1 MGKDRRRL
9 GGALGASAAV
19 HGALAVLLLLF
30 GIPSA
35 PEATPSHPGEFKY
48 IYIASPGP
56 SGGGGGRT
64 SPRANTSPAPDRA
77 VQATP
82 ATAPTPQSPLPTT
95 PAIDTSVSTD
105 PSKMLQMFGGTLG
118 TFARP
123 GGTGREGGDGPG
135 RGPGTGPG
143 EDGNRGGGP
152 RNVGNGVTSPTPLV
166 QVKPQY
172 TSDAMRARIQGS
184 VTLEVVVKSDGTV
197 GAVRLVKS
205 LDRVFGLDDAAVRAA
220 RQWTFK
226 PGMFEGKP
234 VDVLVHIVL
243 DFRIQ

>member
-19 HGALAVLLLLF
+19 HGALAVLLLVF

-35 PEATPSHPGEFKY
+35 PEATPSHPDEFKY
-48 IYIASPGP
+48 IYIASPG
-56 SGGGGGRT
+56 STGGGGGRT
-64 SPRANTSPAPDRA
+64 SPRTHTSPAPDRA
-77 VQATP
+77 VQATTAVATNP
-82 ATAPTPQSPLPTT
+82 APVPVT
-95 PAIDTSVSTD
+95 PAVDMSVSTD
-105 PSKMLQMFGGTLG
+105 PTRMLQMFGGSVG
-118 TFARP
+118 TFSRP
-123 GGTGREGGDGPG
+123 GGPGRGTGDGPG

-152 RNVGNGVTSPTPLV
+152 RQVGDGVTSPQPLV

-184 VTLEVVVKSDGTV
+184 VTLEVVVKADGTV

-205 LDRVFGLDDAAVRAA
+205 LDRLFGLDDAAVRAA

-226 PGMFEGKP
+226 PGTFEGKP

>member
-1 MGKDRRRL
+1 
-9 GGALGASAAV
+9 
-19 HGALAVLLLLF
+19 
-30 GIPSA
+30 
-35 PEATPSHPGEFKY
+35 
-48 IYIASPGP
+48 
-56 SGGGGGRT
+56 
-64 SPRANTSPAPDRA
+64 
-77 VQATP
+77 
-82 ATAPTPQSPLPTT
+82 
-95 PAIDTSVSTD
+95 
-105 PSKMLQMFGGTLG
+105 MFGGNLG

-123 GGTGREGGDGPG
+123 GGSGRLGGDGPG

-152 RNVGNGVTSPTPLV
+152 RQVGNGVTSPQPLV

-226 PGMFEGKP
+226 PGTFEGRP

>member
-19 HGALAVLLLLF
+19 HGAFAVLLLLF

-35 PEATPSHPGEFKY
+35 PEATPSHPDEFKSVY
-48 IYIASPGP
+48 FASPGP

-64 SPRANTSPAPDRA
+64 SPRTNTSPAPDPA
-77 VQATP
+77 VRATP
-82 ATAPTPQSPLPTT
+82 VTATNPASVPAT
-95 PAIDTSVSTD
+95 PAIDTPVSTD
-105 PSKMLQMFGGTLG
+105 PTRLLQMFGGNVG
-118 TFARP
+118 PFSKP

-152 RNVGNGVTSPTPLV
+152 RQVGSGVTSPMPLV

-184 VTLEVVVKSDGTV
+184 VTLEVVVKADGTV

-205 LDRVFGLDDAAVRAA
+205 LDRVFGLDEAAFRAA

-226 PGMFEGKP
+226 PGTFEGKP

>member
-1 MGKDRRRL
+1 MGTDRRRL

-19 HGALAVLLLLF
+19 HGALAVLLLVF

-35 PEATPSHPGEFKY
+35 PEATPSHPDEFKY
-48 IYIASPGP
+48 IYIASPG
-56 SGGGGGRT
+56 STGGGGGGR
-64 SPRANTSPAPDRA
+64 RA
-77 VQATP
+77 VQATT
-82 ATAPTPQSPLPTT
+82 TAGTTQSAQLAKP
-95 PAIDTSVSTD
+95 PAIETTVSTD
-105 PSKMLQMFGGTLG
+105 PTELLQMFGREIG
-118 TFARP
+118 TFAKP
-123 GGTGREGGDGPG
+123 GIPGSDRGDGPG

-152 RNVGNGVTSPTPLV
+152 RQVGDGVTSPQPLV

-184 VTLEVVVKSDGTV
+184 VTLEVVVKADGTV

-205 LDRVFGLDDAAVRAA
+205 LDRLFGLDDAAVRAA

-226 PGMFEGKP
+226 PGTFEGKP